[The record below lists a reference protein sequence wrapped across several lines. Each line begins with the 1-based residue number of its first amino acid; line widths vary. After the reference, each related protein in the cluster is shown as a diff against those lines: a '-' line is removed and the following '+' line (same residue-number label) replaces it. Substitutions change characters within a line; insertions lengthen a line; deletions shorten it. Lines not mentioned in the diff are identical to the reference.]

1 MVALKEDEAVRL
13 LPQRLQRGRDALR
26 VFRVQQKDAVK
37 RRELQRV
44 LRHVVRAEHDARQR
58 GVLLA
63 GGEIGAVPRI
73 EIVHL
78 LPAVHACAAGR
89 QRRAPPRPEPAAAAR
104 KEHEQRDR
112 RQRIDAE
119 DIPIHLIR
127 RNDRN
132 HQHIC
137 RAGQKRRRGQPRAAQ
152 KPLPRLFQRPEG
164 QRRADADQRQQKAA
178 ELLRVERLP
187 EDFEPAAHVAQP
199 KRRRAFHRA
208 PSAIPAEDVVQ
219 APREQAD
226 RQRQRKEAPERK
238 APRRRKL
245 PPRQPREE
253 IRAA

>member
-1 MVALKEDEAVRL
+1 
-13 LPQRLQRGRDALR
+13 
-26 VFRVQQKDAVK
+26 
-37 RRELQRV
+37 
-44 LRHVVRAEHDARQR
+44 
-58 GVLLA
+58 
-63 GGEIGAVPRI
+63 
-73 EIVHL
+73 VHL
-78 LPAVHACAAGR
+78 LPAVHARAAGR
-89 QRRAPPRPEPAAAAR
+89 QHRAGQQARRAPARPEPAAAAR

-137 RAGQKRRRGQPRAAQ
+137 RAGQKRRCGQTRAAQ

-164 QRRADADQRQQKAA
+164 QRRADTDQRQQKAA

-199 KRRRAFHRA
+199 KRRRALHRA
-208 PSAIPAEDVVQ
+208 LSAIPAEDVVQ

-226 RQRQRKEAPERK
+226 RQRQREEAPERK
-238 APRRRKL
+238 APRRRKF